1 MKVGLEI
8 GFNSQPRDLESCI
21 NKFTTPYF
29 NFHHVLVPTVLVH
42 TASYSSWE
50 NRESL
55 NCLLRKSRTWRR
67 KEMWPWSLVSC
78 CLFLFQLRYDLVVV
92 FILIKVL
99 SFSFNELSKKKHTPK
114 QLFLYPILKLFA
126 ISKNPE
132 IFWDYKKLEQA
143 NKMCS
148 WLDISFKEATT
159 DCTKYLHLRLKGE

>member
-1 MKVGLEI
+1 M
-8 GFNSQPRDLESCI
+8 
-21 NKFTTPYF
+21 
-29 NFHHVLVPTVLVH
+29 H

-99 SFSFNELSKKKHTPK
+99 SFSFNELSKKRKHTK
-114 QLFLYPILKLFA
+114 TIIFVSYTQTFCNLKKSRNF
-126 ISKNPE
+126 
-132 IFWDYKKLEQA
+132 
-143 NKMCS
+143 
-148 WLDISFKEATT
+148 
-159 DCTKYLHLRLKGE
+159 LRLQKTWIFHLKKRQQLIALNIYTYGLKASNKEHGFSLKPFSPFLRQPMSSIWAICVI

>member
-1 MKVGLEI
+1 M
-8 GFNSQPRDLESCI
+8 
-21 NKFTTPYF
+21 
-29 NFHHVLVPTVLVH
+29 H

-99 SFSFNELSKKKHTPK
+99 SFSFDELSKKKHTPK
-114 QLFLYPILKLFA
+114 QFFLYPYTQTFCNLKKSRNF
-126 ISKNPE
+126 
-132 IFWDYKKLEQA
+132 
-143 NKMCS
+143 
-148 WLDISFKEATT
+148 
-159 DCTKYLHLRLKGE
+159 LRLQKTWIFHLKKRQQLIALNIYTYGLKASNKEHGFSLKPFSPFLRQPMSSIWAICVI